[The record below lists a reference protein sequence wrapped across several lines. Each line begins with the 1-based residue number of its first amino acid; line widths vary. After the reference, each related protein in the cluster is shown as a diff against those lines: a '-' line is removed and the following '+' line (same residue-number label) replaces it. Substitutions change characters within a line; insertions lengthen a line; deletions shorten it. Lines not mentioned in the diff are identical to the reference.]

1 MGYIYKISNNKTG
14 ETYIGQTTIARP
26 IKRWRAHIS
35 HSRKGT
41 NKNPLYRDMRILGEE
56 HFTFEVIEST
66 LDMNLNKRE
75 QYYMDLHDSIN
86 NGYNIIPAQGIRYRV

>member
-35 HSRKGT
+35 HSRKGSH
-41 NKNPLYRDMRILGEE
+41 KNPLYEDMRILGEE
-56 HFTFEVIEST
+56 HFTFEVLEST

-75 QYYMDLHDSIN
+75 QYHIDSLDTIN
-86 NGYNIIPAQGIRYRV
+86 NGYNIKRPKC